1 MPGDRGVALRI
12 VAAGLGIDEAGSYQ
26 EFTFRCFF
34 DLGSLQDVVAAA
46 RRLLRIGGG
55 LLEALDA
62 QLEEQ
67 PVLVGERV
75 VVERIGLVGR
85 RRHPVVAVLGEELVP
100 LVEALL
106 VQQARF
112 PDHELDGIGHGA
124 MNSAQA
130 RNWLRMEISL
140 VPLAVTSFPVS
151 ETSKFLCRSTQS
163 L

>member
-1 MPGDRGVALRI
+1 MM
-12 VAAGLGIDEAGSYQ
+12 
-26 EFTFRCFF
+26 
-34 DLGSLQDVVAAA
+34 AAA
-46 RRLLRIGGG
+46 RGFLRIRRRLLQ
-55 LLEALDA
+55 ALDA

-67 PVLVGERV
+67 LVLVGERV
-75 VVERIGLVGR
+75 VVERIGLVRR

-106 VQQARF
+106 VQQARLAN
-112 PDHELDGIGHGA
+112 DELDRIAHGA

-140 VPLAVTSFPVS
+140 VPFAVISPLSLA
-151 ETSKFLCRSTQS
+151 EKFRCKSTQS